1 MDSALKVGDS
11 PAKNHISHP
20 STSEHV
26 SNEPVSDK
34 IESTSEKQEVKE
46 VSTESEVTPVINTE
60 CTEEGQFTQVPC
72 LTGNEGSLAEIN
84 EHLLESSEG
93 KVHETLKELRLD
105 GENVLGK
112 ESPKTCHNQ
121 SAEEEI
127 KVQPN
132 DCQTTS
138 CNEETVSKTE
148 EHGKM
153 KTISQKQTRR
163 RESRDQCCQ
172 ANCLSDK
179 SSNDEVKILK
189 EKLAISKKDTDTM
202 QKLLEDVRKDYEEL
216 QKSFEK
222 RESEE
227 KNKALADELMKEK
240 DETEKE
246 SVEFKREKKLKREKK
261 VSTSDEKSESGSSEK
276 KKADVTGIENETL
289 TTSELF
295 YASDVA
301 CPCFVQS
308 VRKIVM
314 DVREEFKDTISV
326 LKQSSAEHCETI
338 GNELTKLKDEYRHAL
353 EKRNSEIFIFQ
364 EVIKSLQLRM
374 ADAERE
380 VVTYRTVIS
389 SSLEEKQKL
398 YDDIR
403 GLKDQLMRTIEENE
417 TNQAELEKIKHGF
430 KRYCTA
436 EEYEEL
442 QRSNFKFRAG
452 DYSMNVD
459 GGQESDIDDRV
470 SEVRNKAAKF
480 HPVLKKAKKEIAKLK
495 EEKQDAENR
504 LREKISKGEE
514 LESYLNKQLSAALV
528 EMRQKERAVN
538 ELKEEL
544 IALKNENAKLNK
556 NVDGLEKEKENMLKK
571 HAQELEAVKNKLKK
585 SSESLQFH
593 KVRNEQMREDY
604 DVLNGS
610 YLGLK
615 SFLEEEKENML
626 ARMTESGVNFSD
638 DEGSIGQLLKVRE
651 GEGGGGESGGNSNK
665 TGTGNLSF
673 RAFG

>member
-1 MDSALKVGDS
+1 MDSTLKVGDS
-11 PAKNHISHP
+11 PAKNHFSHP

-34 IESTSEKQEVKE
+34 IESASEKQEVIV

-60 CTEEGQFTQVPC
+60 CSEEIHFTQVPS
-72 LTGNEGSLAEIN
+72 LTGNEGSLAEIHEN
-84 EHLLESSEG
+84 LLESSEG
-93 KVHETLKELRLD
+93 KVPETVKELLLD

-112 ESPKTCHNQ
+112 QRPKTCHNQ
-121 SAEEEI
+121 SAEDEI
-127 KVQPN
+127 KVQPI
-132 DCQTTS
+132 DCKTTS

-153 KTISQKQTRR
+153 GTISQKQTWP
-163 RESRDQCCQ
+163 RESRDKCCQ

-179 SSNDEVKILK
+179 SSNDEVRILK

-222 RESEE
+222 RESDE

-240 DETEKE
+240 DETERE
-246 SVEFKREKKLKREKK
+246 SVEVKCGKKLKRENKA
-261 VSTSDEKSESGSSEK
+261 STSDEKSESGSSEK
-276 KKADVTGIENETL
+276 KKATVTGIENKTL

-295 YASDVA
+295 YASEVA

-308 VRKIVM
+308 IRKIVM
-314 DVREEFKDTISV
+314 DVREDFKDTISV

-338 GNELTKLKDEYRHAL
+338 GNELTKLKEEYRHAL
-353 EKRNSEIFIFQ
+353 EKKNSEIFVFQ
-364 EVIKSLQLRM
+364 EVIKSLQSRM

-380 VVTYRTVIS
+380 AATYRTVIS

-403 GLKDQLMRTIEENE
+403 GLKDQLMRTIQENE
-417 TNQAELEKIKHGF
+417 TNQAELEKIKNGF

-452 DYSMNVD
+452 DYSVNVD
-459 GGQESDIDDRV
+459 GGQESDIDDLV

-480 HPVLKKAKKEIAKLK
+480 HPVLKKAKKEIAQLK

-514 LESYLNKQLSAALV
+514 LESYLNKKLSAALV
-528 EMRQKERAVN
+528 EIRRRECAVN

-544 IALKNENAKLNK
+544 IVLKNENAKLK
-556 NVDGLEKEKENMLKK
+556 VNVDGLEKEKENMLKK
-571 HAQELEAVKNKLKK
+571 HGQELEAVKNKLKK

-593 KVRNEQMREDY
+593 KVKNEQMREDY
-604 DVLNGS
+604 DALNGS
-610 YLGLK
+610 YLRLK
-615 SFLEEEKENML
+615 NFLEEEKENML
-626 ARMTESGVNFSD
+626 ARMTESGVNLSD
-638 DEGSIGQLLKVRE
+638 DEDSIGLLLKVG
-651 GEGGGGESGGNSNK
+651 GEGGGGGSSSPEPKICLSGF
-665 TGTGNLSF
+665 LPEL
-673 RAFG
+673 